1 MDYIVM
7 ACLVGFALMMLTIS
21 YDIACQWKKNMRQR
35 NDKLPEAIRLDVD
48 NVEIQCGL
56 PVWHAS
62 SHETECSNENSLS
75 FRVGVGK
82 SDGEGVERT
91 WADLNPA
98 AFHTKEMGVGN
109 RADTLEDKI
118 DSHNFLKNLM
128 HGMWLFIVSRNALTS
143 TRQELPC
150 VESWWSPS
158 RSGRVR
164 STHSKK

>member
-7 ACLVGFALMMLTIS
+7 ACLAGFALMMLTIS
-21 YDIACQWKKNMRQR
+21 YDIACQWKKHMRQR

-48 NVEIQCGL
+48 NVELQCGL

-75 FRVGVGK
+75 FLVGVGK

-118 DSHNFLKNLM
+118 DSHNFLKNLT
-128 HGMWLFIVSRNALTS
+128 HGMWLFIVSGNATD
-143 TRQELPC
+143 
-150 VESWWSPS
+150 
-158 RSGRVR
+158 
-164 STHSKK
+164 